1 MSPSH
6 HPSEHHLVEHAAG
19 RLAPGQDLVVAAHV
33 ANCESCQ
40 AEVRLGEAV
49 GGALLD
55 ALPPEVMAPDAL
67 ARALA
72 RIERPI
78 PPAPS
83 IPTRAAPADWIGF
96 SSPAVDAAWRHRRW
110 AAPGVWVAPVIR
122 GPGRARTYLLR
133 VAAGMAVPYHRHDGH
148 ELVTVLKGAYDD
160 RGDLHRPGDFADNDD
175 AVEHRPTVTVEGECV
190 CLICADAPLVA
201 LDWVGKVF
209 QPFVR
214 I

>member
-19 RLAPGQDLVVAAHV
+19 GLAPGHDLVIAAHV
-33 ANCESCQ
+33 TTCGTCQ

-55 ALPPEVMAPDAL
+55 ALPPEAMAKDAL

-72 RIERPI
+72 RIERPA
-78 PPAPS
+78 PPATVASRGP
-83 IPTRAAPADWIGF
+83 PADWIGF
-96 SSPAVDAAWRHRRW
+96 SSPAVDAAWRRRRW

-122 GPGRARTYLLR
+122 GPGRAHTYLLR
-133 VAAGMAVPYHRHDGH
+133 VAAGMAVPYHRHKGR
-148 ELVTVLKGAYDD
+148 ELVTVLKGAYED
-160 RGDLHRPGDFADNDD
+160 RGDIHQPGDFAENDD
-175 AVEHRPTVTVEGECV
+175 VVEHRPTVTRDGECV
-190 CLICADAPLVA
+190 CLISADAPLVA
-201 LDWVGKVF
+201 LDWVGKLF